1 MFETKL
7 KEIIANQLSVSI
19 EDIHD
24 DDDIMDDLMADSL
37 DIVEMVMEVED
48 TFNIQVSDEQLIENR
63 RVGDICEMLK
73 ELL

>member
-7 KEIIANQLSVSI
+7 KEIIANQLGVSI
-19 EDIHD
+19 EDIND

-48 TFNIQVSDEQLIENR
+48 TFGIQVSDEQLIENR

-73 ELL
+73 DLM